1 MNTYTQMNLPWSF
14 KWDGTVVG
22 FFFFFVL
29 FLFFFFFFFNFSVK
43 IANTIQIILE
53 MI

>member
-22 FFFFFVL
+22 FFFVL
-29 FLFFFFFFFNFSVK
+29 FCFCLFFCFFNFSVK
-43 IANTIQIILE
+43 ITNTIQIILE

>member
-22 FFFFFVL
+22 FFFFF
-29 FLFFFFFFFNFSVK
+29 FFNFSVK

>member
-22 FFFFFVL
+22 FFFFFFVC
-29 FLFFFFFFFNFSVK
+29 FFNFSVK